1 MDTNKFSIVVCTYNR
16 LEYLKKC
23 ITALRNIQFPTYE
36 IIIVNDG
43 SIDGTKQFL
52 DTVEDEKIT
61 VIHNPSNQGL
71 SASRNTGI
79 AHANFDIIA
88 FTDDDCEVDKQW
100 LSELSKGFSRT
111 NIGFVIGQTFY
122 ISKHYKG
129 YFPERLV
136 SNPNAH
142 WPMGCNIAYRKK
154 VFEACGGFDDFY
166 FQYNNEDSEMA
177 IRVVRNNFSY
187 TRTPDAI
194 VYHQAMDWTPASLL
208 RSARNASVWPMLKK
222 KYPKHYLFFG
232 PPVTYTLIVHIK
244 DYVYLLLAPI
254 FIPLLLIRYIMHGKR
269 NLKIFFIKWPI
280 YLLLRRY
287 YIYKEA
293 IKHKVLMF

>member
-1 MDTNKFSIVVCTYNR
+1 METNNFSIVVCTYNR

-23 ITALRNIQFPTYE
+23 IAALRDIQFSTFE

-43 SIDGTKQFL
+43 SVDGTKQFL
-52 DTVEDEKIT
+52 DTLEDEKIT
-61 VIHNPSNQGL
+61 VIHHQSNQGL

-79 AHANFDIIA
+79 AHTTFDFIA

-100 LSELSKGFSRT
+100 LTELSKGFSHS

-122 ISKHYKG
+122 ISIHYKG

-136 SNPNAH
+136 SNPNAK
-142 WPMGCNIAYRKK
+142 WPMGCNIAYQKK
-154 VFEACGGFDDFY
+154 VFETCGGFDTF
-166 FQYNNEDSEMA
+166 FFRYNNEDSEMA
-177 IRVVRNNFSY
+177 IRVVSHGFLY
-187 TRTPDAI
+187 TRASDAI

-208 RSARNASVWPMLKK
+208 RSTRNASVWPVLKK
-222 KYPKHYLFFG
+222 KYPKHYLFFD

-244 DYVYLLLAPI
+244 DYVYVMLAPLL
-254 FIPLLLIRYIMHGKR
+254 IPLLFIRYVMHGKR
-269 NLKIFFIKWPI
+269 DVKIFFIKWPI

-293 IKHKVLMF
+293 IKHRVLMF